1 MSGKTNLNPKPPAKK
16 RKQAEAV
23 PRPSCDG
30 LERRVAER
38 TAELSMRITE
48 LTQERLHLRTLIDSL
63 PDYIFIKDRQ
73 SRFLINNLAHAQV
86 LGATHPDEVAGK
98 TDLDI
103 FPPKLAKQYFADEQA
118 LMAAGRTLNREETVV
133 DPKSGET
140 HWLQTT
146 KVPLRDKDG
155 KVVGLMGI
163 SRNITERKL
172 AEEALQAARKGLE
185 QRVAERTAELAQ
197 ERLLL
202 RTLID
207 NLPDGVYTKD
217 TAGRKTLA
225 NPADLK
231 NLHCQTEAE
240 ALGKSDFDLFPKDMA
255 EKFWADD
262 QQVFQGKPVL
272 KREEFILD
280 EDGQKRWLLTSKLPL
295 RDQKGTIIGLVG
307 IGRDITER
315 KHAEEALRQAHD
327 ELEQR
332 VAGRTAELSKRNA
345 ELAQERLYLRT
356 LIDSL
361 PDYIFIKD
369 RQSRFL
375 INNLAHAQVLGATCP
390 DEVAGKTDLDIFPPE
405 LAKQYYADEQAVM
418 KSSQPLNR
426 EETVVDPKS
435 GETRW
440 LLTTKVPLRDKDGK
454 VVGLV
459 GISRNISD
467 LKRAEQALAQTH
479 KQLLETSR
487 LAGMAEVATG
497 VLHNV
502 GNVLNS
508 VNVSA
513 SLISERL
520 RESKATGVAKV
531 AKLLREHS
539 SDMNHFLAQD
549 ERGHQV
555 PMYLEQ
561 LAEHLDRERNEVRD
575 ELNNLSLNIE
585 HIKEIVAT
593 QQSYARVSGVT
604 EKLVLSDLV
613 EDALKIHLNAF
624 ERHGVKLVRE
634 FDPLPEI
641 TVDKHKV
648 MQIVVNLLSN
658 AKYACDEGGK
668 KEKQV
673 IVRLQPAGA
682 DRVKIEVADN
692 GVGIVTKNLTRVF
705 AQGFTTRKGGHGFGL
720 HSGALAARD
729 MGGALSV
736 HSYGPGRGATFTL
749 ELPVLPPH
757 ESEKT
762 KDEP

>member
-467 LKRAEQALAQTH
+467 LKLAEQALAQTH

-487 LAGMAEVATG
+487 MAGMAEVATG

-673 IVRLQPAGA
+673 IVRLKPAGA